1 MNPVLRWFVLFLL
14 ILLSACTVDES
25 SQSTPPPP
33 MTLNPPP
40 EITLSGTCD
49 QANTLER
56 WLQTTSFALNDFI
69 ATMNATAGQER
80 AEMYGNILKLAALR
94 DSTAVA
100 AVPDCALNT
109 QLRMVDAMNI
119 AVGTFQGYFNG
130 DLASLGTI
138 IGDVSAQL
146 DQTIAE
152 QEGLIV
158 RLEGQ
163 FTQQNNS
170 Q

>member
-1 MNPVLRWFVLFLL
+1 
-14 ILLSACTVDES
+14 
-25 SQSTPPPP
+25 
-33 MTLNPPP
+33 
-40 EITLSGTCD
+40 
-49 QANTLER
+49 
-56 WLQTTSFALNDFI
+56 
-69 ATMNATAGQER
+69 
-80 AEMYGNILKLAALR
+80 MYGNILKLAALR

-109 QLRMVDAMNI
+109 QLRMVDAMNM
-119 AVGTFQGYFNG
+119 AVATFQGYFNG
-130 DLASLGTI
+130 DLASLGNT

-146 DQTIAE
+146 DQAIAE

-163 FTQQNNS
+163 FAEQNNG

>member
-1 MNPVLRWFVLFLL
+1 MSPVLRWCVLFLL
-14 ILLSACTVDES
+14 ILLAACTVDES
-25 SQSTPPPP
+25 SQFTPPPP

-49 QANTLER
+49 QASTLEG

-69 ATMNATAGQER
+69 ATMNTTAGQER

-109 QLRMVDAMNI
+109 QLRMVDAMNM
-119 AVGTFQGYFNG
+119 AVATFQGYFNG
-130 DLASLGTI
+130 DLASLGNT

-146 DQTIAE
+146 DQAIAE

-163 FTQQNNS
+163 FAEQNNG